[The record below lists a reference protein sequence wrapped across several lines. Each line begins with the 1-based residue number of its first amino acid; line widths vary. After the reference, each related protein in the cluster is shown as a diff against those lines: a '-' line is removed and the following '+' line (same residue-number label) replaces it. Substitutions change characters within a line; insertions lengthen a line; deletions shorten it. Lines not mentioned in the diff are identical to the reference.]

1 MVVGVPL
8 ESANGE
14 RRVSLVPSFVPI
26 LAKSGFKILIQK
38 SAGDQAGFLDED
50 YQKTGAQFANE
61 EEELFAASDIIVK
74 VSDNSISPSLLRPG
88 QIILGLLNPLGS
100 PKIAE
105 LYAEKEVTSFALE
118 LLPRITRAQS
128 MDALSSMATIAGYKA
143 VLLAASAL
151 DKIHPMMITAAGT
164 IAPAR
169 VFVIGAGVAGLQAIA
184 TARRLG
190 AAVQAYDVRPAVK
203 EQVESLGA
211 KFVEMEL
218 ETGNSETSGGY
229 AKEMGEEFYRRQREM
244 MTRVVS
250 ESDAVIT
257 TAAVPGKRAP
267 ILVTRKMV
275 EGMRSGA
282 VILDMAAET
291 GGNCELTN
299 RGETVELNGVKV
311 IGPVNLPGS
320 IPHHASQM
328 YSKNISEFLQNL
340 LEKGE
345 VSINTEDPIIK
356 DSLLTH
362 RGKIINERV
371 REILGLEEPPN

>member
-1 MVVGVPL
+1 M
-8 ESANGE
+8 
-14 RRVSLVPSFVPI
+14 PSFVPI
-26 LAKSGFKILIQK
+26 LAKSGFGILIQK
-38 SAGDQAGFLDED
+38 SAGNQAGFLDEA
-50 YQKTGAQFANE
+50 YKKAGAQFADE
-61 EEELFAASDIIVK
+61 EEELFASSDIVVK
-74 VSDNSISPSLLRPG
+74 VSDNPISPSLLRPG

-100 PKIAE
+100 PKTVE
-105 LYAEKEVTSFALE
+105 LYAKKEVTSFALE

-143 VLLAASAL
+143 VILAASAL

-211 KFVEMEL
+211 KFVEMKL
-218 ETGNSETSGGY
+218 ETEDSETSGGY

-244 MTRVVS
+244 MTRVVA

-267 ILVTRKMV
+267 TLITRTMV
-275 EGMRSGA
+275 EGMRPGA

-299 RGETVELNGVKV
+299 RGETIELNGVKV

-340 LEKGE
+340 LQNGE
-345 VSINTEDPIIK
+345 VSLNTEDPIIK

-362 RGKIINERV
+362 RGEITSNRI
-371 REILGLEEPPN
+371 REILGLEETQN